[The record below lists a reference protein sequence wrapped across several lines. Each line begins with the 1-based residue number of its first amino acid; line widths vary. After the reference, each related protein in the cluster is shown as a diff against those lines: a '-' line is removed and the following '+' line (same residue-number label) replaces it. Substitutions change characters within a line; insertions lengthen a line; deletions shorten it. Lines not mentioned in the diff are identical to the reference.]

1 MAAYT
6 IPTRE
11 EPRTVAES
19 KQDTE
24 QQGEAREFASFLL
37 DINKGQSHVELSEKL
52 RDLITKVQET
62 GKPGSLTYK
71 VEVKPEAGT
80 EGIVIVTDQ
89 IAVKLPAGER
99 RKSLFFVDGDNN
111 LVRDNPQQHSL
122 FGGQK

>member
-1 MAAYT
+1 MAAPT

-11 EPRTVAES
+11 EPHTVAES

-24 QQGEAREFASFLL
+24 QQSEAREFASFLL

-62 GKPGSLTYK
+62 GKAGSLTYK

-80 EGIVIVTDQ
+80 ENLVIVTDQ

-99 RKSLFFVDGDNN
+99 RKSLFFVDAGNN
-111 LVRDNPQQHSL
+111 LVRDNPQQHNL
-122 FGGQK
+122 FGGGK

>member
-1 MAAYT
+1 MATGPEHY
-6 IPTRE
+6 RE

-24 QQGEAREFASFLL
+24 QSEAREFASFLL
-37 DINKGQSHVELSEKL
+37 DINKGQSHIELSEKL

-62 GKPGSLTYK
+62 GKAGSLTYK

-80 EGIVIVTDQ
+80 ENLVIVTDQ

-111 LVRDNPQQHSL
+111 LVRDNPHQHSL
-122 FGGQK
+122 FGGGK